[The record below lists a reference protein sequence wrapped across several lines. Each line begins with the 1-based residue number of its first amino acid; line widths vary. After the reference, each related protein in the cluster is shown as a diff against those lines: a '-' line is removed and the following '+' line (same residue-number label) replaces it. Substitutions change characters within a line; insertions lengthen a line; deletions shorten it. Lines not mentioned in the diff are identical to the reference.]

1 MKNLA
6 RAIPLVLILLGPMAM
21 LYPLWS
27 NPTSAGEDD
36 VIFYYPLRKM
46 VGEALREGRWPLR
59 NPHEAGGAPIF
70 ADPQSA
76 VMYPPTWLFAVLAPK
91 LAYSVSI
98 FLAFSLAGGGA
109 YAYLRR
115 LGMLRGAAL
124 FGAAAFMFCGFMVGH
139 RVHLSVIHTGAW
151 LPWGL
156 WCIEGLRRSRRAGIR
171 AACGMVAVAFM
182 AIAAGHWPTL
192 IHVGLLWFVYLL
204 VRPGAPG
211 LWRAVLLAGG
221 ALVLAAVIAAPQLLG
236 TFEVMGQVTRRRIG
250 LQTAG
255 ENSFFPV
262 AGVLA
267 FFPML
272 MGSRWP
278 NFFSQRW
285 WGPWHLCEMLG
296 YVGLV
301 TLPLAAGAIVALRK
315 RGPADGPGDC
325 DPRACGR
332 ADPEAMRGVVRL
344 WTWLAVGA
352 GVWMLGYYLPT
363 YRLIH
368 MIPVIGVVRCPAR
381 MVVVVDL
388 ALATLAA
395 AAIHSLC
402 SGNVDASGLLG
413 RSIRRCVTVVL
424 PIVMGACLV
433 LLALAAWAVMTF
445 LGWGG
450 WMPFPM
456 EGGAWDVLKSV
467 NPLNPAVWV
476 QVALLAATIL
486 VVRFWLAAP
495 ARRTGVLAVLLL
507 ADLFFITR
515 FVDVPG
521 GPGRAPDPDVSPAA
535 AWLKKNA
542 PPDVPYC
549 VWPLGRHYHDRP
561 AELLLPKTAH
571 ALGVA
576 TINSYGPFQSP
587 RHSHV
592 LGFRIFGTARNWRWL
607 IRENRLLSLYNVR
620 YIVAAD
626 PKFRDALEAG
636 AGPPRA
642 FGESILT
649 GNWQLDG
656 ATQQDARLTMRT
668 GWLWGRASAFQAV
681 RVRAG
686 ATYRISLQVRG
697 SEGGAAGRVRAEVH
711 PDPDAR
717 EGARKQAKW
726 DYDATRLVVYPE
738 QIPARRDWRR
748 FEWTFQIPRAAPAAR
763 FTVSW
768 SGDGSVEVRNIELRA
783 AGDAP
788 TTYPHRE
795 TYRKVAELSALHP
808 GDPPVAIYEN
818 LRCRPGISP
827 RPEESAEDTERFK
840 WDAAAWTAP
849 PDVSI
854 APGTHP
860 RTWLTALTLPGLAV
874 YAGLL
879 LLTWLYAV
887 GAMPIRGAKRSG

>member
-6 RAIPLVLILLGPMAM
+6 RAIPIVLILLGPMAM

-46 VGEALREGRWPLR
+46 VGRALREGRWPLR

-91 LAYSVSI
+91 PAYALSI
-98 FLAFSLAGGGA
+98 FLAFSLAGGGT

-115 LGMLRGAAL
+115 LGMLRAAAL

-139 RVHLSVIHTGAW
+139 RVHLSVIHTAAW

-156 WCIEGLRRSRRAGIR
+156 WCIEGLRRPRRSGVR
-171 AACGMVAVAFM
+171 ATCGMVAVAFG

-204 VRPGAPG
+204 FRCGAPG
-211 LWRAVLLAGG
+211 LWRAVLPAGG
-221 ALVLAAVIAAPQLLG
+221 ALVLAALIAAPQLLG
-236 TFEVMGQVTRRRIG
+236 TVEVMGRVTRGRIG

-272 MGSRWP
+272 MGSRWT
-278 NFFSQRW
+278 NFFSGRW

-301 TLPLAAGAIVALRK
+301 TLPLAAGAIVVLRK
-315 RGPADGPGDC
+315 KRPPGE
-325 DPRACGR
+325 GG
-332 ADPEAMRGVVRL
+332 DPEALRGVVRL

-368 MIPVIGVVRCPAR
+368 MLPVIGVVRCPAR
-381 MVVVVDL
+381 MVVVVDI

-395 AAIHSLC
+395 AAIHSVC
-402 SGNVDASGLLG
+402 RGDVDAAGPLG

-445 LGWGG
+445 LGWGS

-456 EGGAWDVLKSV
+456 SGGGWDVLRSV
-467 NPLNPAVWV
+467 NPLNPAVWL
-476 QVALLAATIL
+476 QVVLLAATIA

-495 ARRTGVLAVLLL
+495 RRRAGVLVALLL

-521 GPGRAPDPDVSPAA
+521 APARAPDPDISPAA

-542 PPDVPYC
+542 PPDVPYR
-549 VWPLGRHYHDRP
+549 VWGLGGHYHDRP

-592 LGFRIFGTARNWRWL
+592 LGFQIFGTVRNWRWL

-620 YIVAAD
+620 YVVAAD
-626 PKFRDALEAG
+626 PKFREVIETAGGATPAIGANALRDG
-636 AGPPRA
+636 
-642 FGESILT
+642 
-649 GNWQLDG
+649 WKLDG
-656 ATQQDARLTMRT
+656 AAREDDRLTMRT
-668 GWLWGRASAFQAV
+668 GWLWARASAFQAV
-681 RVRAG
+681 AVAGG
-686 ATYRISLQVRG
+686 ATYRISLEVRG
-697 SEGGAAGRVRAEVH
+697 GRGGAAGRVRAEVH
-711 PDPDAR
+711 PDPNAR
-717 EGARKQAKW
+717 RPGRKQVEW

-738 QIPARRDWRR
+738 QIGRNWRR
-748 FEWTFQIPRAAPAAR
+748 FEWTFQIPQAAPAAR

-768 SGDGSVEVRNIELRA
+768 SGEGSVEVRNVQLRA
-783 AGDAP
+783 ASDAP
-788 TTYPHRE
+788 GTQAHRE
-795 TYRKVAELSALHP
+795 TYQKVAELPALHP

-818 LRCRPGISP
+818 LRCRPDISP
-827 RPEESAEDTERFK
+827 HPEGSAEDAERFK
-840 WDAAAWTAP
+840 WDAGAWTAP

-854 APGTHP
+854 ASGTHP
-860 RTWLTALTLPGLAV
+860 RRWAMMLTLPGLGV

-879 LLTWLYAV
+879 VLSWLR
-887 GAMPIRGAKRSG
+887 RGPASIL